1 MKVRELKKDV
11 KVLFS
16 HIIGDG
22 IMLADIKNDEK
33 ITAEID
39 KMLHD
44 AITKRDEF
52 IALINHPELRE
63 KGQSIKAYYNKIRTD
78 VTDYFNN
85 FYETL
90 SKYLEETTE
99 KANG

>member
-22 IMLADIKNDEK
+22 LLLADIKNDEK
-33 ITAEID
+33 ITAEVD

-44 AITKRDEF
+44 AIAKRDDF
-52 IALINHPELRE
+52 ITKINHPELRA
-63 KGQSIKAYYNKIRTD
+63 KGESIKQYYNKIREE

-90 SKYLEETTE
+90 AKYIEETTE
-99 KANG
+99 AK